1 MPTNQKTKNSRGR
14 RIQTSTTLQFAPPN
28 WFLKL
33 FRKGSNNL
41 MSFPR
46 ESNFNFPWRPIFFLN
61 RITSKVFSLPFIFPK
76 LLFIFLCAGM
86 GAAIPFLPIF
96 YSSSLALSST
106 QIGIVFS
113 IAPFVSAI
121 SCPLWTGLADRFHS
135 HRLIIVIIYSL
146 ATLGV
151 VSQMILPKVIDIDN
165 KSLKM
170 FFVLFA
176 ALWFA
181 FFGIPVNALVD
192 SGVIKILGDKRE
204 LYGQQRLWGSVAY
217 GASTFGVGLLWSAT
231 NNINVVFFFFF
242 GTALLFTISTLFTD
256 FNSNEDIEEFL
267 TRPSKDTAFKSLIDL
282 EDLDNDGE
290 SSTKNNYQKYDGFET
305 RTINVP
311 FNIDESDGEDSSIC
325 EDDDDDDGISV
336 PDLDILAFAPTSPNL
351 ATASLAANP
360 MTALKTLFSNT
371 SVATLL
377 IVMLLMGIALSMC
390 NSFLLLFLSQ
400 ELKANS
406 TILGLTGPLSAI
418 TELLFFFYSKEL
430 ISQFGIGFLVSLAH
444 IVTIVRCVTYIFLK
458 PTTFS
463 YVLALLVQ
471 LLNGIGF
478 SALWVSGVMHVANN
492 APHNLISFSQGVMT
506 ALYAGIGT
514 GFGSLI
520 GGLLYDSAG
529 GPKAMFG
536 AVVAISIFSLAMY
549 WWGEGGF
556 KINIDH
562 FGGKRRQREIQS
574 PWEGINEVH
583 TNHTNLSRRGILSV
597 ETARTKKGRYE
608 MLLQDDDDDEQYHY
622 GVFGEGRL

>member
-1 MPTNQKTKNSRGR
+1 MPTNQKTKNSRGK

-46 ESNFNFPWRPIFFLN
+46 ESNFNFPWGSNLFPN
-61 RITSKVFSLPFIFPK
+61 RIISKISSLPFIFPK

-96 YSSSLALSST
+96 YSSSLNLSST

-135 HRLIIVIIYSL
+135 HRLIIVTIYSL

-151 VSQMILPKVIDIDN
+151 ISQMILPKIINIDN
-165 KSLKM
+165 NSLKM
-170 FFVLFA
+170 FCVLFA

-204 LYGQQRLWGSVAY
+204 LYGQQRLWGSIAY
-217 GASTFGVGLLWSAT
+217 GASTLGVGLLWSIT
-231 NNINVVFFFFF
+231 NNINVVFYFFF
-242 GTALLFTISTLFTD
+242 GTALSFTISTLFTD

-267 TRPSKDTAFKSLIDL
+267 IRPPKDTTFKSLIDL
-282 EDLDNDGE
+282 EDFDNVGE
-290 SSTKNNYQKYDGFET
+290 SN
-305 RTINVP
+305 
-311 FNIDESDGEDSSIC
+311 
-325 EDDDDDDGISV
+325 
-336 PDLDILAFAPTSPNL
+336 ILAFAPTSPNL

-360 MTALKTLFSNT
+360 MAALKTLFSNT

-377 IVMLLMGIALSMC
+377 IVMLLMGTALSMC

-406 TILGLTGPLSAI
+406 TILGLT
-418 TELLFFFYSKEL
+418 
-430 ISQFGIGFLVSLAH
+430 
-444 IVTIVRCVTYIFLK
+444 
-458 PTTFS
+458 
-463 YVLALLVQ
+463 
-471 LLNGIGF
+471 
-478 SALWVSGVMHVANN
+478 
-492 APHNLISFSQGVMT
+492 GVMT

-536 AVVAISIFSLAMY
+536 GVVAISILSLAMY

-556 KINIDH
+556 NINIDH
-562 FGGKRRQREIQS
+562 FGGKRRQRDTKS
-574 PWEGINEVH
+574 PWEGINEAH
-583 TNHTNLSRRGILSV
+583 TNSTRRGVLSV

-608 MLLQDDDDDEQYHY
+608 
-622 GVFGEGRL
+622 